1 MLLDRNKYT
10 ESGYIGEELIGDA
23 MKQLEQRCMAVQQSV
38 KDNDYAYDTALEVFQ
53 VTDAQYKTFIGEAL
67 NRNIF
72 ISFSGT
78 TNPLNQA
85 DYLAIYEN
93 MLLSFFSKSSPRL
106 KKIVRELELMSAE
119 ATPKA

>member
-23 MKQLEQRCMAVQQSV
+23 AHELEQRCMAVQQSV
-38 KDNDYAYDTALEVFQ
+38 KDNDFSYESALEAYQ
-53 VTDAQYKTFIGEAL
+53 VTDAQYKSFIGETL

-78 TNPLNQA
+78 TAPVTKS
-85 DYLAIYEN
+85 DYFEIYET
-93 MLLSFFSKSSPRL
+93 MILSFYSHPSTKVINKVKKLL
-106 KKIVRELELMSAE
+106 KE
-119 ATPKA
+119 AKEIA